1 MAGFDPVI
9 AASAS
14 EAQHQAADPAVT
26 VFVEANAGSGKTRV
40 LVDRV
45 VNILLT
51 DTRPDRIL
59 CVTYTKAAAS
69 EMKDRLF
76 GRLGKWSVL
85 DDDDLKKDLAALG
98 QTGLDSRR
106 LASARR
112 LFARALETP
121 GGLKIQ
127 TIHAFC
133 ENLLRRFPLEA
144 GALPGFETL
153 DDAETRELSAR
164 AQARAAR
171 ALDDADLDTILA
183 AGGGDAFAELADWA
197 RSHRDILRDAGQQG
211 VETVIEN
218 TRARLGVAAG
228 ETLAD
233 CARAGWDAAP
243 HEQLDAAASLLA
255 TSSTN
260 DQKQADKLRR
270 ALSATDPQAAIETYL
285 TVFLTGKGELAAN
298 ITTAS
303 IAKEH
308 PWLDELFG
316 SNKRGYGPEAERVL
330 AIRDRMRAIRL
341 AIASASATRFMV
353 GYLDALDDEMRQRRA
368 LDFDDLIRLAGDL
381 LKPQNAFS
389 GWVGYKLDG
398 VLTHALVDEA
408 QDTSPQ
414 QWDML
419 RGLTAE
425 FFAGEG
431 ARSEERTLFV
441 VGDEKQS
448 IYSFQGADPEIFVSE
463 GDRIEAL
470 TAETGQNFRR
480 PGLDVSFRSAKE
492 ILEAVDQ
499 AFTTPGAAPETKF
512 VDEGARRAFSRYQS
526 HRAARTDTP
535 GCVEIWPAIPK
546 PDIVEETSIFDPVDT
561 TASGSSRDILA
572 GRIAAEI
579 HALLQRGDGVWQETS
594 GGFERR
600 AARPADIAVLVA
612 KRTGGFVEELIRRLK
627 LLGVPVAGADRML
640 LKEQTAI
647 KDLLALGRFAINPD
661 DDLALAETLKSPF
674 FQAAGD
680 PASRL
685 GDDDLFAL
693 SRDRRSD
700 RRGWLWRALMRSE
713 APRLAEAR
721 AVLLDWRSRA
731 DGMGLYE
738 LYAGFLNGRST
749 TGESRWVRLFARL
762 SEEARDAVEE
772 FLNRAL
778 EFDQNEGGSLA
789 KFIARIAADETAIKR
804 EQDSGNDQVQIMTVH
819 ASKGLERPIIIL
831 PDTTRSP
838 LTARG
843 TRIFAGED
851 GAIFWSRKKDQD
863 PEQVQALR
871 TLQDD
876 LRLAEHR
883 RLLYVALTRARDR
896 LIVCGWKQ
904 GRGADGEIAPDS
916 WYQLLQE
923 RWQGEDWTAFEQNPD
938 DAQPARR
945 YGPAPVAAAR
955 DTAQAADAVAVPDWC
970 RTDAPA
976 EGAAFS
982 SATPSSLL
990 ADGEDDPEIYS
1001 PLGEDRSYRFR
1012 RGEVIHKLLETLPDL
1027 PRPAWRDAA
1036 ERYAG
1041 AQSDLDAKTCD
1052 VLVEETLGILDHPEY
1067 GALFGPDSQ
1076 AEVSLTGIVGGQ
1088 IVRGQIDRLLVTDHD
1103 VLIIDYKTNRPPP
1116 KAVEDVARVY
1126 LGQMASYRNL
1136 LREIYAGK
1144 RVRCALLWTDSADL
1158 MELPDALL
1166 DTVLAGKTA

>member
-1 MAGFDPVI
+1 MARFNREI

-14 EAQHQAADPAVT
+14 QAQQRAADPAVT

-51 DTRPDRIL
+51 GTAPDRIL

-85 DDDDLKKDLAALG
+85 DDEALRADLTELGQQELDARSLAA
-98 QTGLDSRR
+98 
-106 LASARR
+106 ARR

-153 DDAETRELSAR
+153 DDGEARELSAR
-164 AQARAAR
+164 AQAGAAS
-171 ALDDADLDTILA
+171 ALVTADIDIILA
-183 AGGGDAFAELADWA
+183 TGGADAFAELADWA
-197 RSHRDILRDAGQQG
+197 RSNRARVRQVAQG
-211 VETVIEN
+211 GAEVVIER
-218 TRARLGVAAG
+218 TRLALDVKPD
-228 ETLAD
+228 ETLAS
-233 CARAGWDAAP
+233 CAQEAWEATPVELVREAAIAL
-243 HEQLDAAASLLA
+243 E
-255 TSSTN
+255 TSSAK
-260 DQKQADKLRR
+260 DQKQAAKLRA
-270 ALSATDPQAAIETYL
+270 ALSAPYARAAIEAYL
-285 TVFLTGKGELAAN
+285 GYFLTQKGDLAKDL
-298 ITTAS
+298 TTAAL
-303 IAKEH
+303 AKTH
-308 PWLDELFG
+308 TWLDRLYGGE
-316 SNKRGYGPEAERVL
+316 KRGYGTEVDRML
-330 AIRDRMRAIRL
+330 AVRDRMRAISL
-341 AIASASATRFMV
+341 AEASAAAARYTT
-353 GYLDALDDEMRQRRA
+353 GYLDALDAEMRRRRA

-381 LKPQNAFS
+381 LKPENAFS

-398 VLTHALVDEA
+398 MLTHALVDEA

-431 ARSEERTLFV
+431 AREDERTLFV

-448 IYSFQGADPEIFVSE
+448 IYSFQGADPAIFVNE
-463 GDRIEAL
+463 GDRIEEL
-470 TAETGQNFRR
+470 TRATDQAFRR
-480 PGLDVSFRSAKE
+480 PGLNVSFRSAPE
-492 ILEAVDQ
+492 ILRAVDI
-499 AFTTPGAAPETKF
+499 AFEVPAAAPETKF
-512 VDEGARRAFSRYQS
+512 VARPFSRYQS
-526 HRAARTDTP
+526 HLAAREGTP

-546 PDIVEETSIFDPVDT
+546 PEIVEETSIFDPVDSSAKGT
-561 TASGSSRDILA
+561 SRDLLA
-572 GRIAAEI
+572 ARIADEI
-579 HALLQRGDGVWQETS
+579 HALLKRGDGVWQEDK
-594 GGFERR
+594 GGFRLR
-600 AARPADIAVLVA
+600 AARPGDIGILVA

-640 LKEQTAI
+640 LREQTAI
-647 KDLLALGRFAINPD
+647 KDLLALGRFAINPA
-661 DDLALAETLKSPF
+661 DDLALAEVLKSPF
-674 FQAAGD
+674 FEAAKD

-685 GDDDLFAL
+685 GDEDLFVL
-693 SRDRRSD
+693 SRDHRSE

-721 AVLLDWRSRA
+721 AALLDWRNRS
-731 DGMGLYE
+731 DSVGLYE
-738 LYAGFLNGRST
+738 LYASFLNARSA
-749 TGESRWVRLFARL
+749 TGETRWVRMFARL

-778 EFDQNEGGSLA
+778 EFDQGEGGSLA

-804 EQDSGNDQVQIMTVH
+804 EQDSGHDQVQIMTVH

-838 LTARG
+838 LSARG
-843 TRIFAGED
+843 SRVFAGSGGEL
-851 GAIFWSRKKDQD
+851 FWSRKKDQD
-863 PEQVQALR
+863 PDLVKGLR
-871 TLQDD
+871 EGQDA
-876 LRLAEHR
+876 LRLAEHK

-904 GRGADGEIAPDS
+904 GHGSAGQIASDS
-916 WYQLLQE
+916 WYELLDQ
-923 RWQGEDWTAFEQNPD
+923 RWQGEDWVEFEQHPD
-938 DAQPARR
+938 DASPARR
-945 YGPAPVAAAR
+945 YGPAPQVAEREQRTEHASEDLPA
-955 DTAQAADAVAVPDWC
+955 WC
-970 RTDAPA
+970 FTDAPS
-976 EGAAFS
+976 ESAAFS

-990 ADGEDDPEIYS
+990 AEGEDDPEIYS
-1001 PLGEDRSYRFR
+1001 PLGEDRSWRFR

-1027 PRPAWRDAA
+1027 PREAHRTAA
-1036 ERYAG
+1036 ERYAE
-1041 AQSDLDAKTCD
+1041 AQTDLDEDTRR
-1052 VLVEETLGILDHPEY
+1052 VLVEETLGILDHAEF
-1067 GALFGPDSQ
+1067 GALFGPGSR
-1076 AEVSLTGIVGGQ
+1076 AEVSLTGVVGGQ

-1116 KAVEDVARVY
+1116 KAVDDVARVY

-1166 DTVLAGKTA
+1166 DTVLPGQTA